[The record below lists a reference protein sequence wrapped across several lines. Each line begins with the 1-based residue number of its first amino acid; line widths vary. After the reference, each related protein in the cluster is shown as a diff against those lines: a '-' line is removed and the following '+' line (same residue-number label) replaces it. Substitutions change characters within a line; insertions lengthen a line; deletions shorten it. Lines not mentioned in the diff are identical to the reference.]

1 MKVLIVEDDAKI
13 KVEAIDPWLD
23 SLGFESDW
31 AQSQEEANGLLV
43 ASEYDLILL
52 DLKIPSRP
60 GGQDVPEFGK
70 NLLKQIRAR
79 KGRDVPVILITGEY
93 QHCVDLMIE
102 LQEIGIDGSIAKP
115 FPTVGRTLAVVIED
129 VLARHRRFR
138 MANPGT
144 DDQPL
149 EPFDGAVLAYH
160 PDHIDLGGVTICEK
174 SQRGC
179 AWQILQAL
187 GQKDGR
193 GNYVHLQS
201 TALARQIKPKP
212 IQNTLFRAIS
222 TLRDRIE
229 KAMKRCGKDCGRED
243 VIGHDEGGYHLTE
256 KIIVE
261 AYGEDGTPVGHS
273 DSNGRKASSSN
284 DARPKLQLNEKQRWA
299 LAHVA
304 ENGTLTRREVEKQF
318 GISDRT
324 AKRLLGEL
332 TEAGLI
338 EFDRNTHPGFYRLK

>member
-23 SLGFESDW
+23 SLGFDSDW
-31 AQSQEEANGLLV
+31 AQSQEEANGLLA

-79 KGRDVPVILITGEY
+79 KGRDVPVILITAEY

-115 FPTVGRTLAVVIED
+115 FPTTGRTLAVVIED
-129 VLARHRRFR
+129 VLTRHRRFR
-138 MANPGT
+138 MSTPGSC
-144 DDQPL
+144 DQPL
-149 EPFDGAVLAYH
+149 APFDGAVLAYH
-160 PDHIDLGGVTICEK
+160 PGHIDLGGVTICEK
-174 SQRGC
+174 TQRGC

-187 GQKDGR
+187 GQKDER
-193 GNYVHLQS
+193 GHHVHLQS
-201 TALARQIKPKP
+201 TGLMRQIKPKP
-212 IQNTLFRAIS
+212 RQNTLFRAIS
-222 TLRDRIE
+222 TLRDRME

-243 VIGHDEGGYHLTE
+243 VIGHDDSGYHLTD
-256 KIIVE
+256 KIVVE
-261 AYGEDGTPVGHS
+261 VYDEDGTPVGHS
-273 DSNGRKASSSN
+273 DGNGRKAAN
-284 DARPKLQLNEKQRWA
+284 GTGAKPKLKLNDKQRWA
-299 LAHVA
+299 LARLA
-304 ENGTLTRREVEKQF
+304 ENGTLTRREVENQF
-318 GISDRT
+318 DISDRT

-332 TEAGLI
+332 TEADLI